1 MGDSPPAVGKI
12 PASRTLT
19 IFGRGKTSSFLFFDD
34 TGSGGHTHS
43 LFTIRVDYN
52 ISPYYLSCFYSK
64 YGRRSIRLC
73 NGFQNIEPR
82 RTRRR
87 IKIHLR
93 V

>member
-19 IFGRGKTSSFLFFDD
+19 IFGRGKTISFLFFDD

-52 ISPYYLSCFYSK
+52 ISPYYQSLLSVLFLLQ
-64 YGRRSIRLC
+64 IRKTEYKTL
-73 NGFQNIEPR
+73 QRIPEY
-82 RTRRR
+82 RTP
-87 IKIHLR
+87 
-93 V
+93 